1 MLKPVLI
8 FAALV
13 LVAALAVPDLVARF
27 GPTASVPAPPP
38 PQPPSETS
46 GSYRIAADRS
56 GHFLVQARIDG
67 RDVEALVD
75 TGATV
80 VALTYEDARR
90 IGAIGPADRFDDQV
104 ATANGIARAR
114 RVRLQSVRVG
124 PITVSGIDALV
135 AEPGALGVNLLGMS
149 FLRRLQRFEVS
160 GGLLLLER

>member
-27 GPTASVPAPPP
+27 GPPTTAPARPAP
-38 PQPPSETS
+38 SAAETS

-90 IGAIGPADRFDDQV
+90 IGAIGPADRFDDRV

-114 RVRLQSVRVG
+114 RVRLASVRVG
-124 PITVSGIDALV
+124 PITVSNIDALV